1 VYVDNTALAMTVATM
16 ITDCLAG
23 DETLDCA
30 DKTLDVVLVNDGN
43 SDPAA
48 NGLGSFFSDT
58 GTPVGTYHHSGG
70 PKGLALVP
78 SQMIFAEPY
87 PKNVTNYFTPS
98 AIAAIQ
104 KWLKNPSRLPADLIS
119 SAASGRLNEA
129 TFRGRSPDATS
140 AEKSRSQ
147 TLSRRMSLPP
157 MPSAIA
163 PSLVCLTLA
172 RPPTIPPGGQG

>member
-1 VYVDNTALAMTVATM
+1 MTVATM

-43 SDPAA
+43 SDPAD

-58 GTPVGTYHHSGG
+58 GTPVGTYNHSGG

-87 PKNVTNYFTPS
+87 PKNFTNYFTPS
-98 AIAAIQ
+98 AIAVPRRGSLATHTRRVPLSDLGAPAIGHP
-104 KWLKNPSRLPADLIS
+104 KV
-119 SAASGRLNEA
+119 
-129 TFRGRSPDATS
+129 
-140 AEKSRSQ
+140 AEEP
-147 TLSRRMSLPP
+147 LPP
-157 MPSAIA
+157 ARRSHLERGKRPSQRGDF
-163 PSLVCLTLA
+163 P
-172 RPPTIPPGGQG
+172 RPFP

>member
-58 GTPVGTYHHSGG
+58 GTPVGTYHHTGG

-87 PKNVTNYFTPS
+87 PKNFTNYFTPS
-98 AIAAIQ
+98 AIAVPRRGSGHAHTPRAPQ
-104 KWLKNPSRLPADLIS
+104 RPRSSRNRPSK
-119 SAASGRLNEA
+119 SG
-129 TFRGRSPDATS
+129 
-140 AEKSRSQ
+140 
-147 TLSRRMSLPP
+147 
-157 MPSAIA
+157 
-163 PSLVCLTLA
+163 
-172 RPPTIPPGGQG
+172 